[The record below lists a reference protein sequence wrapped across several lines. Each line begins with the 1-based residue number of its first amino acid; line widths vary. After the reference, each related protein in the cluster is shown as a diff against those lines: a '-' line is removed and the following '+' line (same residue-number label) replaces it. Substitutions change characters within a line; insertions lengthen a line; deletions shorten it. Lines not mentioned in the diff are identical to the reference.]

1 MKNLATSIAIIAL
14 LGLPAACNAQ
24 WQSKDGTPIP
34 ETDQVKSK
42 HGFAA
47 MLTITSDPNW
57 LEEWSKPPE
66 YDPHFTESHS
76 VSLGKELNVLT
87 VLSNPKLDTDLQANV
102 ECDFSV
108 LRPDGTYSIDQ
119 KGTEC
124 FKTKVPGNPKN
135 LYMTSATLKFIS
147 EPSDQKG
154 EYKVE
159 VTLHDKN
166 SGTSITLSD
175 KFVNE

>member
-1 MKNLATSIAIIAL
+1 MKNIATSIAILAL
-14 LGLPAACNAQ
+14 LVLPVTCNAQ
-24 WQSKDGTPIP
+24 WKTRDGTPIP

-42 HGFAA
+42 DGFGA

-57 LEEWSKPPE
+57 QDEWSKPPE
-66 YDPHFTESHS
+66 IDPHFTESHT

-87 VLSNPKLDTDLQANV
+87 FLSNPKLDADLQANV

-119 KGTEC
+119 KGMDC
-124 FKTKVPGNPKN
+124 FKTKLPGNPKN
-135 LYMTSATLKFIS
+135 LYVTSATLKFFS
-147 EPSDQKG
+147 EQSDQKG

-159 VTLHDKN
+159 VTLHDRN

-175 KFVNE
+175 SFVNE